1 MEALTIGYIT
11 FIKLSQIKKKKTD
24 DIKLFNKDTEA
35 CLGEIKWF
43 PAFRKYSYFPV
54 GDIVLD
60 AKCLDVISKYLDE
73 LNLKYKKDN
82 IKDGDMKEN

>member
-1 MEALTIGYIT
+1 MEVLTIGYIT

-43 PAFRKYSYFPV
+43 PAFRKYSYFPAA
-54 GDIVLD
+54 GIVLD
-60 AKCLDVISKYLDE
+60 AKCLDVISKYLND

-82 IKDGDMKEN
+82 LKGSDVKEN